1 MGQLRE
7 LRGQCPAQPSRQVEA
22 GIGEGQVAS
31 PAEIAP
37 RRRGRG
43 GRVAHEDEAAHE
55 VPECTRSLAL
65 SCRRC
70 PSPHPGSMTYL
81 PDDTESDGAPAN
93 SERAGSRRAL
103 GCAFEIVETLVLT
116 LLIYLVIHNF
126 VAQPFEVQQSS
137 MFPTIVDGEYILID
151 KLTPRF
157 GGYDYGDVV
166 VFNPPAGS
174 GLDVQGIP
182 FIKRIIGMPG
192 DTVSLE
198 NGRVFITRPGESPVR
213 IEEPYVVT
221 EADGSTAPTICPR
234 EDCPQSWIVGDERVL
249 RDGRQPSVEPGLA
262 GLRTDRRGHHPR
274 PRVAAL
280 LPARADRAD
289 RATGVPGARHRDG
302 RPGSVIAGQARA
314 GSSATIHASTSRS

>member
-1 MGQLRE
+1 
-7 LRGQCPAQPSRQVEA
+7 
-22 GIGEGQVAS
+22 
-31 PAEIAP
+31 
-37 RRRGRG
+37 
-43 GRVAHEDEAAHE
+43 
-55 VPECTRSLAL
+55 
-65 SCRRC
+65 
-70 PSPHPGSMTYL
+70 MTYL

-213 IEEPYVVT
+213 IEEPYVVK
-221 EADGSTAPTICPR
+221 EADSSTAPTICPR
-234 EDCPQSWIVGDERVL
+234 EDCPQSWIVGDEEFFVMGDNRPSSQDSRVFGPIDEDTILGRAWL
-249 RDGRQPSVEPGLA
+249 RYFPLERIGLIE
-262 GLRTDRRGHHPR
+262 R
-274 PRVAAL
+274 PEYPAL
-280 LPARADRAD
+280 DTGTADQ
-289 RATGVPGARHRDG
+289 GP
-302 RPGSVIAGQARA
+302 
-314 GSSATIHASTSRS
+314 